1 MEENRERRQRPH
13 AAPKA
18 EPEIHYTQPKIF
30 NRKHL
35 LRQLLTLVLVVLA
48 IAVSIS
54 VFFKVREVK
63 VAGAERYSV
72 LTVVEASGIDVGD
85 SLLFFGRGVAAN
97 KIIDALPYVKNVRF
111 QVELPGTVHII
122 IEEKPVAYAVVAEDG
137 SWWLMTS
144 DGIVVEQV
152 QGEFPATIAMI
163 TGFALEKPQVGAVAK
178 AAEMQQE
185 GSATAADRLNTALTI
200 MQQLEE
206 KMFFDNISRI
216 DVSDLFDVQMYY
228 GTQYRV
234 MLGDWKNLD
243 EKLEQT
249 KNAINQQ
256 GNLQSGDIIL
266 SQKDEVWQVIFR
278 NPSNS

>member
-1 MEENRERRQRPH
+1 MEENRERRQRTRT
-13 AAPKA
+13 APKA

-72 LTVVEASGIDVGD
+72 LTVVEASGIEVGD
-85 SLLFFGRGVAAN
+85 SLLFFGRGMAAN
-97 KIIDALPYVKNVRF
+97 KIIDALPYVKDVQF

-122 IEEKPVAYAVVAEDG
+122 IEEKPIAYAVVAEDG

-144 DGIVVEQV
+144 DGILAEKL
-152 QGEFPATIAMI
+152 QGEFPATAAVIS
-163 TGFALEKPQVGAVAK
+163 GFALEKPQVGAAAK
-178 AAEMQQE
+178 AAELQQE

-200 MQQLEE
+200 MQQLE
-206 KMFFDNISRI
+206 KNAFFDNIACI
-216 DVSDLFDVQMYY
+216 DVSDLFDVQLYY

-234 MLGDWKNLD
+234 MLGDWKNMG
-243 EKLEQT
+243 EKIVQI
-249 KNAINQQ
+249 KNAITQL
-256 GNLQSGDIIL
+256 GELQSGDLIL
-266 SQKDEVWQVIFR
+266 SQKDEQWQVIHR